1 MGKRWMVGVLC
12 SVATGLASPSA
23 QGQETPPLPM
33 DVPTWAVGSG
43 EIDGLRLLPY
53 ERAAY
58 AIGRTDKDGPLEVG
72 ETVRAAAIQT
82 MSLRPDRRDG
92 REVWVRS
99 FETARAGDPTVLA
112 SGEIVMD
119 RRTLAP
125 ISSTLE
131 RGGATTEIEYDWD
144 GREIRATGAE
154 IQSVDRLMLEAGA
167 HETWVGAIDW
177 AAVERAKIPAVLAGG
192 GGAWWAVPRVV
203 GREQVELGDGQ
214 RREAFVIE
222 MDWWSMDSDNPTF
235 TPGGGANGTAGTG
248 GKYWVLADPPDG
260 MPPVVRIQT
269 EVDETM
275 DNVVEHRPEHG
286 MEG

>member
-1 MGKRWMVGVLC
+1 MKRELLACIVCATATVGF
-12 SVATGLASPSA
+12 APGASS
-23 QGQETPPLPM
+23 QEAPPLPT
-33 DVPTWAVGSG
+33 DVPIWAVGG
-43 EIDGLRLLPY
+43 DEVDGRRLRPY
-53 ERAAY
+53 DRAPFT
-58 AIGRTDKDGPLEVG
+58 IGRTDKEGPLDVG

-82 MSLRPDRRDG
+82 MSLLADHRGGRD
-92 REVWVRS
+92 VWVRS
-99 FETARAGDPTVLA
+99 FEMARAGDPTVLA

-125 ISSTLE
+125 ISSTLRQGE
-131 RGGATTEIEYDWD
+131 STSAIEYDWD
-144 GREIRATGAE
+144 GREIRATGADV
-154 IQSVDRLMLEAGA
+154 QPVDRTMLEAAA

-177 AAVERAKIPAVLAGG
+177 SAVARARIPAVLAGG

-203 GREQVELGDGQ
+203 GREDVELGDGA

-222 MDWWSMDSDNPTF
+222 MDWWSMDPSDATF

-248 GKYWVLADPPDG
+248 GKYWVLVDPPEG

-269 EVDETM
+269 EVDATM

-286 MEG
+286 MSD